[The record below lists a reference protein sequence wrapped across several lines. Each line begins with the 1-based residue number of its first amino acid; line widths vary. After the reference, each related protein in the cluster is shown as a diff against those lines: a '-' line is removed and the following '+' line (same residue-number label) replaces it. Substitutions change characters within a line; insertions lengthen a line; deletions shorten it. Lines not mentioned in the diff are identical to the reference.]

1 MGKEARRRA
10 RTANDT
16 KIIEATERERIAL
29 VMFLSD
35 PRFFMP
41 ADRKEGR
48 SYDRL
53 FDDLALDDAEAVRV
67 ETVKKHKKDSQ
78 DDPPWSTWSDDLE
91 EFSTTMEVVEF
102 LLKATDAKMVGAWSR
117 ETLPLQERALALK
130 EGSYT
135 APSAKEAAAAAAA
148 PPEEPKAP

>member
-29 VMFLSD
+29 AMFMSD

-41 ADRKEGR
+41 ADRKEHR

-53 FDDLALDDAEAVRV
+53 FDDLDLDDAEAVRM
-67 ETVKKHKKDSQ
+67 EAVKKYQKESK
-78 DDPPWSTWSDDLE
+78 DDPPWSTWSDELE
-91 EFSTTMEVVEF
+91 EFSTTMEVIEF
-102 LLKATDAKMVGAWSR
+102 FLKATDAKMVGAWAR
-117 ETLPLQERALALK
+117 ELLPLEERALALK

-135 APSAKEAAAAAAA
+135 APSVKEAIAAAA
-148 PPEEPKAP
+148 PAEAAKP